1 MPLLS
6 VRHLTTHLHTPAGT
20 VHAVNDVSF
29 EVSAGE
35 TVGIVGESGSGKSM
49 TMLSLLRL
57 LPSPPGQIVRGEVRF
72 EDQDLLTLPTAELRN
87 IRGNRIAMIFQ
98 DPMTSLNPVLTIGRQ
113 LTEALRLH
121 LQLTKAE
128 ATDRAIELLNHVGIP
143 SAAQRLKNYPHQF
156 SGGMRQRV
164 MIAMG
169 LACSPNLLIADEPT
183 TALDVTI
190 QAQIVA
196 LVKQLR
202 QELNMAVIWITHDL
216 SLLANLADR
225 ILVLYAGQIVESA
238 PLQQLY
244 AAPRHPYTLG
254 LLQSIPRLDEARR
267 THLKPIDGHPPDLVN
282 YPTGCPFAPRCPYV
296 IDRCRKTDPSLEPV
310 GTAHQVACWVQPRGD
325 EVLAAARQA
334 RL

>member
-6 VRHLTTHLHTPAGT
+6 VRDLTTHLHTPGGT
-20 VHAVNDVSF
+20 VHAVNGVSF
-29 EVSAGE
+29 EINAGE
-35 TVGIVGESGSGKSM
+35 TIGIVGESGSGKSM
-49 TMLSLLRL
+49 TMLSMLQL
-57 LPSPPGQIVRGEVRF
+57 LPSPPRKTVQGTVQF
-72 EDQDLLTLPTAELRN
+72 EHQNLLALSSAQLRK

-98 DPMTSLNPVLTIGRQ
+98 DPMTSLNPVLTVGRQ

-121 LQLTKAE
+121 LQLSKTE
-128 ATDRAIELLNHVGIP
+128 ARARAIELLGQVGIP

-169 LACSPNLLIADEPT
+169 LACRPNLLIADEPT

-190 QAQIVA
+190 QAQIVE

-202 QELNMAVIWITHDL
+202 QDLNMAVIWITHDL

-238 PLQQLY
+238 PLHQLY
-244 AAPRHPYTLG
+244 AAPCHPYTLG
-254 LLQSIPRLDEARR
+254 LLQSIPRLDQVRR
-267 THLKPIDGHPPDLVN
+267 THLKPISGQPPDLVN
-282 YPTGCPFAPRCPYV
+282 YPSGCPFAPRCPFV
-296 IDRCRKTDPSLEPV
+296 IDRCHQADPPLEEI
-310 GTAHQVACWVQPRGD
+310 GTAHQVACWVKPPGGEILAD
-325 EVLAAARQA
+325 EYR
-334 RL
+334 